1 MYNLNTKIL
10 SYEYFLNFVFKVLFL
25 FLFFSISVGAY
36 AKLLNNKNMLDGLN
50 RLLAPKTNDDYKMVD
65 FKSLSNF
72 EVDKSLIDD
81 NKQSENPEFFGLINN
96 YTSNPIDFFDAIN
109 RVIQRDPEISQA
121 ISMLSS
127 QNANIDVAKS
137 QYYPQLSGG
146 VVTGDL
152 SSSERGR
159 QLLNLSA
166 TQMFYDFGKVKS
178 SVDTQRAKL
187 SVQQANVLVSIDD
200 IAYQTASSII
210 NIERY
215 RKSTQIS
222 EQQIIGIKR
231 ILDIANLRAKAGI
244 SSQADP
250 IQAESYLQSAES
262 NLIAQKSLLRQYQ
275 QRLTTLIGFDIA
287 NKSWIIP
294 DDLVKLS
301 DLYTDP
307 EFNTIPKIIEAQ
319 AEVEVAKYQ
328 KKQTDL
334 SRYPTFS
341 VKGSLN
347 QALNGENPNN
357 NKDNGLYSSVMVEAT
372 SNFYQ
377 GGAIS
382 AQVKSASYAEQAARS
397 RVQSVYLDILDQLRT
412 TRENID
418 SKQSQMQVLAERQLT
433 SIKTR
438 ELYQEQYKL
447 GTRSVLDLLNAEMA
461 IHSANN
467 EMETARYDIYAS
479 LLQYVQVTGRT
490 RQVYRINNVSIQG
503 FEVQP

>member
-1 MYNLNTKIL
+1 MHTLNQHKLIFFYFKFKAIKFFVLLIIVMCSANTSAEIKNNDSDSKFNLNFFSPVSDENYRSVSFKQLSNFQFEQNLTQGIL
-10 SYEYFLNFVFKVLFL
+10 SKEL
-25 FLFFSISVGAY
+25 
-36 AKLLNNKNMLDGLN
+36 
-50 RLLAPKTNDDYKMVD
+50 
-65 FKSLSNF
+65 SLSN
-72 EVDKSLIDD
+72 VDFDVIT
-81 NKQSENPEFFGLINN
+81 QPQINLL
-96 YTSNPIDFFDAIN
+96 DAIKLT
-109 RVIQRDPEISQA
+109 IQRDPEISQA
-121 ISMLSS
+121 ISVLSS
-127 QNANIDVAKS
+127 QNSNIDVAKA

-152 SSSERGR
+152 SSGERGR

-166 TQMFYDFGKVKS
+166 TQLLYDFGKVKS

-187 SVQQANVLVSIDD
+187 VVQQANVLNSIDD
-200 IAYQTASSII
+200 IAYQTASAII

-215 RKSTQIS
+215 RRISQIG
-222 EQQIIGIKR
+222 EQQVIGIKR
-231 ILDIANLRAKAGI
+231 ILEIANLRAKAGI

-250 IQAESYLQSAES
+250 VQAQSYLQSAES
-262 NLIAQKSLLRQYQ
+262 NLIAEKSLLRQYQ
-275 QRLTTLIGFDIA
+275 QRLTTLIGFDISS
-287 NKSWIIP
+287 KSWTIP

-301 DLYTDP
+301 DLYEDP
-307 EFNTIPKIIEAQ
+307 EFNTVPKMIEAQ
-319 AEVEVAKYQ
+319 AEVEVAKFQ

-347 QALNGENPNN
+347 QALNGMNPNN
-357 NKDNGLYSSVMVEAT
+357 NKDNGMFSSVMVEAT

-377 GGAIS
+377 GGAVS

-397 RVQSVYLDILDQLRT
+397 RVQAVYLDILDQLRT
-412 TRENID
+412 ARENIE
-418 SKQSQMQVLAERQLT
+418 SKQKQMQVLAERQLS

-490 RQVYRINNVSIQG
+490 RQVYKINNISIQG